1 MEKKKNNNRDPQH
14 DQMLTNLAIDLTTSY
29 VLSSDSLVYR

>member
-1 MEKKKNNNRDPQH
+1 MEKKRIITEILNMTTH
-14 DQMLTNLAIDLTTSY
+14 LAIDLTTSY

>member
-1 MEKKKNNNRDPQH
+1 MEKKRIITEILNMIKCSLDHRLDY
-14 DQMLTNLAIDLTTSY
+14 TSY